1 MMSKRAEDEGDLNNG
16 GQLQT
21 PEIRRGSSTIKE
33 ALEQPSRAMT
43 RGPST
48 LLMNAS
54 NASLPGVPAKLGATS
69 GATRFRACAA
79 CWVVDP
85 HKSLWLSYWDLMTFL
100 ALFYTAIVT
109 PVEVAFLKSP
119 ASEDRLTNG
128 LFLANRAVDMIFILD
143 MILQFRVAVRVT
155 DSDGTRWLRTPEKIA
170 SNYVHSKWFYLD
182 TFSISTSIFDLLPE
196 GGATKDLI
204 VLRAVRVLRLAKV
217 RAPPPPL
224 PLQRQGGHAPAGAGG
239 HQRGLARCRH
249 RLSSP
254 PLGSPRGAHLL
265 PPRHVARIL
274 CLSLV
279 CVCPC

>member
-21 PEIRRGSSTIKE
+21 PEIRRGSSTIKQ
-33 ALEQPSRAMT
+33 AIEQPSRAIT

-54 NASLPGVPAKLGATS
+54 NASLPGVPAKL

-217 RAPPPPL
+217 RAPPPPTATA
-224 PLQRQGGHAPAGAGG
+224 PGGAPASRGGAPEG
-239 HQRGLARCRH
+239 AR
-249 RLSSP
+249 
-254 PLGSPRGAHLL
+254 AL
-265 PPRHVARIL
+265 PPP
-274 CLSLV
+274 SL
-279 CVCPC
+279 